1 VTANRVLLELR
12 RRKRDRQVVSEV
24 SREWPRPR
32 QKSLGPD
39 EQLIHV
45 EEVEATMR
53 CLSEM
58 DESTRMVLVMRYFCE
73 LKSNEIGQI
82 MELEPGT
89 VRKRLY
95 KGRTVLAEALLNKGI
110 RS

>member
-1 VTANRVLLELR
+1 
-12 RRKRDRQVVSEV
+12 
-24 SREWPRPR
+24 
-32 QKSLGPD
+32 
-39 EQLIHV
+39 
-45 EEVEATMR
+45 MR